1 MTFSNA
7 SVSACEVDEVAATAA
22 GAGGLRAAG
31 GGKAACWRV
40 AGAMAGAAAAGE
52 IFLAVVFA
60 AGAVFLAVVL
70 GKTAL
75 GKTALGK
82 TALGKTALGKAVSG
96 KAVSGK
102 AVLGEAVSGGEALG
116 TVLGEAA
123 LDKAVLGTALRA
135 IGRDGGSGTFGV
147 AQAFAANADNP
158 TLSASVS
165 SEPVP
170 KAVHR
175 NVGGGPNGVTAFLR
189 GESFNR

>member
-1 MTFSNA
+1 MIHSASFFATGSEITAAACVASAGLCLRTRSMTFSNA

-22 GAGGLRAAG
+22 GA
-31 GGKAACWRV
+31 
-40 AGAMAGAAAAGE
+40 
-52 IFLAVVFA
+52 
-60 AGAVFLAVVL
+60 VFLAVVL

-75 GKTALGK
+75 GK
-82 TALGKTALGKAVSG
+82 AVLG

-102 AVLGEAVSGGEALG
+102 AVLGKAVLGKAVSGGEALG

-165 SEPVP
+165 REPVP

-189 GESFNR
+189 

>member
-82 TALGKTALGKAVSG
+82 AVLG

-102 AVLGEAVSGGEALG
+102 AVLGKAVSGGEALG

>member
-1 MTFSNA
+1 
-7 SVSACEVDEVAATAA
+7 
-22 GAGGLRAAG
+22 
-31 GGKAACWRV
+31 
-40 AGAMAGAAAAGE
+40 MAGAAAAGE

-75 GKTALGK
+75 GKAV
-82 TALGKTALGKAVSG
+82 LGKAVLGKAVLG

-165 SEPVP
+165 REPVP